1 MVELDMA
8 PNPHI
13 TSPSV
18 AITSPSVVV
27 LPSIERLGSLADD
40 ALIEVQRQAGAAR
53 RRVDAVNAAI
63 AGEIAR
69 RSDRALGHQGLA
81 ARLGAATPEA
91 AIQSL
96 TGVSVTDARALTA
109 VGVAID
115 AESPWLAPVTSA
127 VADGSLSVA
136 SAAAIT
142 RGLGAPTATVAADD
156 LLDAATELVDL
167 ARDSTPE
174 SAARSARVLREGL
187 DVASVAD
194 LEAHRRSRR
203 SLKWFEQPD
212 GMTRMIGLLDPESA
226 AIITGAIDAVLSP
239 RRGGPRFV
247 DPVEVERAAA
257 MVADPRSNDQYAVDT
272 LVEIVHLATRAATS
286 TLDEA
291 TLFTDRTAP
300 VRVHIQADTLHPRA
314 AGGTGTGIGIRTAT
328 ANATATA
335 TDSALTAAS
344 AAATVATPI
353 DTRRIGTTGAGSGA
367 STGTSTH
374 SGAAYI
380 EGQSGLIS
388 TETAERYIC
397 TSGTL
402 PVIFSGTT
410 AIDAGHT
417 HRLHSPGNE

>member
-1 MVELDMA
+1 MPVGPPANLSRVGSLPVDPMPSGSFRIGSSRVSSLPAGSA
-8 PNPHI
+8 PRASSQGDSSLV
-13 TSPSV
+13 SPTDRASQ
-18 AITSPSVVV
+18 VVT

-40 ALIEVQRQAGAAR
+40 ALIEIQRQAGAAR

-127 VADGSLSVA
+127 VTDGTLSVA

-142 RGLGAPTATVAADD
+142 RGLGTPTATVAADD

-167 ARDSTPE
+167 ARESTPE

-212 GMTRMIGLLDPESA
+212 GMTRMIGLFDPESA

-247 DPVEVERAAA
+247 DPVDVERAAA
-257 MVADPRSNDQYAVDT
+257 MVADPRTNDQYAVDT

-291 TLFTDRTAP
+291 STLHRPDSTRPRAHPSRHPPPERRRRDRRWRTRGRRLHRRPDRTDQHRDCRTIHLHLRNPARHLLRHHRHRRRPHPPAP
-300 VRVHIQADTLHPRA
+300 QPD
-314 AGGTGTGIGIRTAT
+314 
-328 ANATATA
+328 
-335 TDSALTAAS
+335 
-344 AAATVATPI
+344 
-353 DTRRIGTTGAGSGA
+353 
-367 STGTSTH
+367 
-374 SGAAYI
+374 
-380 EGQSGLIS
+380 
-388 TETAERYIC
+388 
-397 TSGTL
+397 
-402 PVIFSGTT
+402 
-410 AIDAGHT
+410 
-417 HRLHSPGNE
+417 GNE

>member
-1 MVELDMA
+1 MA
-8 PNPHI
+8 LNPDI
-13 TSPSV
+13 TSP
-18 AITSPSVVV
+18 AMAFASPSVVV
-27 LPSIERLGSLADD
+27 LPSVEGLASLADD

-115 AESPWLAPVTSA
+115 TGSPWLAPVTSA

-142 RGLGAPTATVAADD
+142 RGLGTPTATVAADD

-167 ARDSTPE
+167 ARESTPE

-187 DVASVAD
+187 DIASVAD

-212 GMTRMIGLLDPESA
+212 GMTRMIGILDPESA

-257 MVADPRSNDQYAVDT
+257 MVADPRTNDQYAVDT

-291 TLFTDRTAP
+291 SLFTDRTAP
-300 VRVHIQADTLHPRA
+300 VRVHIQADTLHPGA
-314 AGGTGTGIGIRTAT
+314 AGGTGRTGRTGSAGT
-328 ANATATA
+328 SRTGTGTGTGSDTDTDTDNATRPRPRPR
-335 TDSALTAAS
+335 
-344 AAATVATPI
+344 PI
-353 DTRRIGTTGAGSGA
+353 
-367 STGTSTH
+367 
-374 SGAAYI
+374 
-380 EGQSGLIS
+380 
-388 TETAERYIC
+388 
-397 TSGTL
+397 
-402 PVIFSGTT
+402 P
-410 AIDAGHT
+410 
-417 HRLHSPGNE
+417 P